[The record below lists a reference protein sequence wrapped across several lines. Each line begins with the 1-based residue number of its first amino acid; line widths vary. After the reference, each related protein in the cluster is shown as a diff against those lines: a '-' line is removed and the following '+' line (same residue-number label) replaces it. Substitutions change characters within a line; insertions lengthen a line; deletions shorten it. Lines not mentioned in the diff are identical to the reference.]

1 MLLPSLGRRLLLG
14 SIAVTCATLAG
25 CQSKQA
31 SFNSTDITGAS
42 FARDFKL
49 TDHEGNPR
57 QLSDFAGKVLVVFF
71 GFTFCPDV
79 CPSTLTQMK
88 AVREALSPEDKENMQ
103 VVFITVDPERD
114 TPEVLSNYVP
124 AFDPSFVGLRGS
136 GDEIK
141 STASEFKVF
150 FAKVPGRT
158 EGSYTMDHTAASYVF
173 DKKGQVRLMV
183 RHSAMTDAIVSDIK
197 QLL

>member
-1 MLLPSLGRRLLLG
+1 MQLNSPDRRLLMGAGFALC
-14 SIAVTCATLAG
+14 SLLVG
-25 CQSKQA
+25 CQDKPA
-31 SFNSTDITGAS
+31 SFNATDITGAS

-57 QLSDFAGKVLVVFF
+57 QLSDFSGKVLVVFF

-79 CPSTLTQMK
+79 CPTTLAQMK
-88 AVREALSPEDKENMQ
+88 AVKESLPANERENLQ

-114 TPEVLSNYVP
+114 TAEVLSNYVP
-124 AFDPSFVGLRGS
+124 AFDPSFIGLRGLPE
-136 GDEIK
+136 DIE
-141 STASEFKVF
+141 AVAREFKVF

-173 DKKGQVRLMV
+173 DKQGKVRLIL
-183 RHSAMTDAIVSDIK
+183 RHNVATDVIASDVK
-197 QLL
+197 QLM

>member
-1 MLLPSLGRRLLLG
+1 MFLPSHGRRLLLG
-14 SIAVTCATLAG
+14 SFAVAGVMLVG
-25 CQSKQA
+25 CQSKQVT
-31 SFNSTDITGAS
+31 FNATDITGAS

-88 AVREALSPEDKENMQ
+88 AVRESLSPQEQQNMQ

-114 TPEVLSNYVP
+114 TPEKLSNYVP
-124 AFDPSFVGLRGS
+124 AFDASFIGLHGS
-136 GDEIK
+136 SDQIK
-141 STASEFKVF
+141 ATAREFKVF

-173 DKKGQVRLMV
+173 DKQGQVRLMV
-183 RHSAMTDAIVSDIK
+183 RHNAMTDAIVSDIK